1 MDENLVKVRHERS
14 VKDFP
19 ELKLEEDEYVVFS
32 ITRAKVCLFM
42 TFIGLGAGFIVVL
55 LLFLTVILGQSMLD
69 EMGKNFLLIILMI
82 LFAAAVIAGIFFYI
96 VYKGNKMFIT
106 NKRVMQFVMTTPVSN
121 SINIIDLGSIED
133 ASFRQNGILQQIFN
147 YGTLRL
153 STVGDETTYTFKYSD
168 IAPDNLR
175 EITELITRAKK
186 ITRKPKYSAKNE
198 DSDADSL

>member
-42 TFIGLGAGFIVVL
+42 VFIGLGAGFIMVL
-55 LLFLTVILGQSMLD
+55 AFFLMIILGQNMLD
-69 EMGKNFLLIILMI
+69 EMGKNFLLILLMI
-82 LFAAAVIAGIFFYI
+82 LFTAAVIAGLFFYM
-96 VYKGNKMFIT
+96 VYKGNKMFVT

-133 ASFRQNGILQQIFN
+133 ASFRQEGILQQFFN

-168 IAPDNLR
+168 ITPENLR

-186 ITRKPKYSAKNE
+186 ITKKPNYSAKSRAE
-198 DSDADSL
+198 EE

>member
-32 ITRAKVCLFM
+32 ITRAKICLFM
-42 TFIGLGAGFIVVL
+42 VFIGLGAGFIMVL
-55 LLFLTVILGQSMLD
+55 AFFLMLILGQGVLD

-82 LFAAAVIAGIFFYI
+82 LLAAAVIAGIFFYI
-96 VYKGNKMFIT
+96 VYRGNKMFVT
-106 NKRVMQFVMTTPVSN
+106 NKRVMQFVMITPVSS

-133 ASFRQNGILQQIFN
+133 VSFRKNGILQQIFN

-168 IAPDNLR
+168 IMPENLR

-186 ITRKPKYSAKNE
+186 ITRKPNYSAKSKTE
-198 DSDADSL
+198 E

>member
-42 TFIGLGAGFIVVL
+42 TFIGLGASFIMVL
-55 LLFLTVILGQSMLD
+55 AFFLMIILGQNMLD
-69 EMGKNFLLIILMI
+69 EMGKNFLLILLMI
-82 LFAAAVIAGIFFYI
+82 LFTAAVIAGLFFYM
-96 VYKGNKMFIT
+96 VYKGNKMFVT

-133 ASFRQNGILQQIFN
+133 ASFRQEGILQQFFN

-168 IAPDNLR
+168 LTPENLR

-186 ITRKPKYSAKNE
+186 ITRKANYSAKK
-198 DSDADSL
+198 